1 MELLNAIID
10 VFVNLDVHF
19 AEILATY
26 GIWVYAILFLIIFCE
41 TGLVVTPLLP
51 GDSLLFVVG
60 TFVGSGHL
68 DGLWVSSTLIIAA
81 ILGDT
86 VNYQIGKYVGGFLVD
101 RKLLIKPKHI
111 EKTNEFFDKYGG
123 KTIVLARFVPIVRTY
138 APFVAGLG
146 RYSYISFLIYNVL
159 GALLWVTLLV
169 GAGVL
174 FGTIDFVKNNLTAV
188 ILLIVFLS
196 IVPAL
201 IEFFRARNR

>member
-86 VNYQIGKYVGGFLVD
+86 VNYQIGKYVGGFLVE

>member
-19 AEILATY
+19 AEILSTY

-86 VNYQIGKYVGGFLVD
+86 VNYQIGKYVGGFLVE

>member
-101 RKLLIKPKHI
+101 RKLLIKRKHI

-146 RYSYISFLIYNVL
+146 RYSYVSFLIYNVL

>member
-101 RKLLIKPKHI
+101 RKLLIKPRNI

-201 IEFFRARNR
+201 IEFFRARSR

>member
-19 AEILATY
+19 AEILSTY

-146 RYSYISFLIYNVL
+146 RYSYFSFLIYNVL

-174 FGTIDFVKNNLTAV
+174 FGAIDFVKNNLTAV

>member
-86 VNYQIGKYVGGFLVD
+86 VNYQVGKYVGGFLVD
-101 RKLLIKPKHI
+101 RKLLIKPRHI

-146 RYSYISFLIYNVL
+146 RYSYVSFLIYNVL

-201 IEFFRARNR
+201 IEFFRASSR

>member
-86 VNYQIGKYVGGFLVD
+86 VNYQIGKYVGGFLVE

-174 FGTIDFVKNNLTAV
+174 FGTIDFVKNNLTVV

>member
-1 MELLNAIID
+1 MELLNALID

>member
-1 MELLNAIID
+1 VELLNAIID

-86 VNYQIGKYVGGFLVD
+86 VNYQIGKYVGGFLVE

>member
-1 MELLNAIID
+1 VELLNALID

-86 VNYQIGKYVGGFLVD
+86 VNYQIGKYVGGFLVE

>member
-1 MELLNAIID
+1 MELLSAIID

-60 TFVGSGHL
+60 TFVGSSHL

-201 IEFFRARNR
+201 IEFFRARNT

>member
-1 MELLNAIID
+1 VELLNAIID

-19 AEILATY
+19 AEILSTY

>member
-86 VNYQIGKYVGGFLVD
+86 VNYQIGKYVGGFLVE

-146 RYSYISFLIYNVL
+146 RYSYISFLIFNVL

>member
-19 AEILATY
+19 AEILSTY

>member
-1 MELLNAIID
+1 VELLSEIID
-10 VFVNLDVHF
+10 VFANLDVHF

-60 TFVGSGHL
+60 TFVGSSHL
-68 DGLWVSSTLIIAA
+68 DGLWVSSTLIVAA

-86 VNYQIGKYVGGFLVD
+86 VNYQIGKYVGSFMVD

-146 RYSYISFLIYNVL
+146 RYSYFSFLIYNVL

-201 IEFFRARNR
+201 IEFFRVRSR

>member
-1 MELLNAIID
+1 VELLNAIID